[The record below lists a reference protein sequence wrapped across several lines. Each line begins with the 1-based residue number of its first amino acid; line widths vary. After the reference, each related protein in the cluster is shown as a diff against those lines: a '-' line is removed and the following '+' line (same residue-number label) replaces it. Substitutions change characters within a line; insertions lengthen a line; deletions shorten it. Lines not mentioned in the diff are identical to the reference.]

1 MSNAIKIG
9 GNGKKKSAPKVA
21 QSIPANFYKNYV
33 PPKTPSIKPM
43 APPAIPDFDGLPKI
57 SPSSKGININK
68 TGSYSLTRNK
78 HPMSLPVRHG
88 IMGPKTPF
96 DITFKPQKKT
106 EDNSEAKEEP
116 NSLEQENKKL
126 KVGSFTCFDIMT
138 SPLKQLAED
147 PAPVEKDN
155 ASATSA
161 STFASQ
167 KIEDVAPDDDEEDSD
182 AEGGGFDLE

>member
-9 GNGKKKSAPKVA
+9 GKDKKKSAPKVA

-96 DITFKPQKKT
+96 DINFKPQKK
-106 EDNSEAKEEP
+106 DNESNEQKEEP
-116 NSLEQENKKL
+116 NSLYVYIL
-126 KVGSFTCFDIMT
+126 VIGR
-138 SPLKQLAED
+138 
-147 PAPVEKDN
+147 
-155 ASATSA
+155 
-161 STFASQ
+161 
-167 KIEDVAPDDDEEDSD
+167 
-182 AEGGGFDLE
+182 